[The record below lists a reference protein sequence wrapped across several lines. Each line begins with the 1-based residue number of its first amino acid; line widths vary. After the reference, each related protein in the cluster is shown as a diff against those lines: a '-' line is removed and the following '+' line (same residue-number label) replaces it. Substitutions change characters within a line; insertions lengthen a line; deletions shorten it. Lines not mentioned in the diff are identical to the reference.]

1 MTKFSVL
8 LPVYIADKPEFFIR
22 AIRSAT
28 IEQTLPPTQIV
39 VVCDGP
45 VHPDI
50 QNFLRKASSDESTEL
65 IGKTQLTV
73 IKTPQNRGL
82 SHALN
87 LGLAACKYDTVARAD
102 ADDISLPNRFEKQ
115 IPYFKKGYDLVGSAL
130 TEFNIDESLPGLIR
144 KMPQTASE
152 IKKVARLR
160 DPFNHPTVV
169 YRASKVLACG
179 GYEHV
184 NHMEDYWLFA
194 RMIQMGVRCA
204 NIPESLVLYRV
215 GDGAYC
221 RRGGLTLFRSEYTL
235 QRKLRSIGLTSNL
248 DFFRNIAIRCG
259 YRLIPSSLRK
269 SIYQFIGRA
278 KWFR

>member
-152 IKKVARLR
+152 IKK
-160 DPFNHPTVV
+160 
-169 YRASKVLACG
+169 S
-179 GYEHV
+179 HV
-184 NHMEDYWLFA
+184 S
-194 RMIQMGVRCA
+194 V
-204 NIPESLVLYRV
+204 IPLIIPLS
-215 GDGAYC
+215 
-221 RRGGLTLFRSEYTL
+221 
-235 QRKLRSIGLTSNL
+235 SI
-248 DFFRNIAIRCG
+248 A
-259 YRLIPSSLRK
+259 
-269 SIYQFIGRA
+269 QA
-278 KWFR
+278 KY